1 MLNGAV
7 FKLLKS
13 CFFRT
18 AVFSMSNALA
28 QEPLLPT
35 RESRPLHELKFV
47 LVKCEWVLENDVL
60 KWRSHSISG
69 HVKE

>member
-1 MLNGAV
+1 
-7 FKLLKS
+7 
-13 CFFRT
+13 
-18 AVFSMSNALA
+18 MSNALA
-28 QEPLLPT
+28 HEPLLPT